1 MTKAV
6 DITAV
11 MSKFFYFSGL
21 LWDLVEAIYT
31 DGTWAMLEKNSGFM
45 SLIKVINPDVI
56 LVIALF
62 IDMLCH

>member
-1 MTKAV
+1 MTKTV

-31 DGTWAMLEKNSGFM
+31 DGTWAMLEKNSGFI